1 MFGYVIAR
9 KDTLSEEQLAR
20 YRGCYCGL
28 CNALKTHFGSLHRLA
43 LNYDMTFLILLLSSL
58 YEPEEQAG
66 AARCAVHPA
75 KPQDYWQNDLSAY
88 AADLTIALT
97 WHKLRDDW
105 LDEGDRLKKGLMDQL
120 QGAYEQAKSRLPRQC
135 AVIERELE
143 ELLQRQHM
151 EMQTESINALEQNYR
166 QQRRVTHEFEHHLQ
180 VLDNLLTNGAVMDA
194 QDYIRQ
200 LRSSRSYRTIS
211 VNSRHSVIDVILNQ
225 KYQTAKESGIK
236 MQLQVN
242 DLSGVTVLTQ
252 SLVVILSNLLDNA
265 IEACRR
271 LDGYREIDCSVL
283 CDDSL
288 YIAIR
293 NTSYPVRIENGQIAT
308 SKGDDMNHGY
318 GLGNVCYL
326 VDKLGGEY
334 TFEYEDGWFQFVA
347 EIPDE

>member
-143 ELLQRQHM
+143 ELL
-151 EMQTESINALEQNYR
+151 ALEKACEPVPDKCAAAFGRLMAELFVRKEDHWSPALREMGFQLGQFIY
-166 QQRRVTHEFEHHLQ
+166 LQ
-180 VLDNLLTNGAVMDA
+180 DAAVDARKDAKKGRYNPLLVM
-194 QDYIRQ
+194 
-200 LRSSRSYRTIS
+200 
-211 VNSRHSVIDVILNQ
+211 H
-225 KYQTAKESGIK
+225 
-236 MQLQVN
+236 
-242 DLSGVTVLTQ
+242 
-252 SLVVILSNLLDNA
+252 
-265 IEACRR
+265 
-271 LDGYREIDCSVL
+271 
-283 CDDSL
+283 
-288 YIAIR
+288 
-293 NTSYPVRIENGQIAT
+293 
-308 SKGDDMNHGY
+308 
-318 GLGNVCYL
+318 
-326 VDKLGGEY
+326 GGEVRPLAD
-334 TFEYEDGWFQFVA
+334 YEPMLLMTAAACAAAFDRLPLVQDAGLLKNILFDGIWTRYHEARSAQEKKEKKKEGA
-347 EIPDE
+347 PE